1 MNFKVTLVVLA
12 LIGQTDAA
20 WKLTDKVFTGSVDS
34 YAASAYG
41 ITSGKSE
48 SSFTSKERTYGFV
61 KRIKVCTDTFNT
73 KIDWDLGNICG
84 TDDTLKYNAVVGDDT
99 YFSSSRCEDKKL
111 AVKQDECINAVY
123 FWTKASYGEYEV
135 TGLTY
140 YTTSGATADIG
151 TKQSSGKWLLPTN
164 YVASAAASATAS

>member
-20 WKLTDKVFTGSVDS
+20 WKLTDKVFTSG
-34 YAASAYG
+34 YG
-41 ITSGKSE
+41 LGTTSGKSE
-48 SSFTSKERTYGFV
+48 SSFTSREKTYGFV
-61 KRIKVCTDTFNT
+61 KRIKVCSDTFNA

-84 TDDTLKYNAVVGDDT
+84 TDETLKYNVVVGDDT

-123 FWTKASYGEYEV
+123 FWTKGS
-135 TGLTY
+135 
-140 YTTSGATADIG
+140 
-151 TKQSSGKWLLPTN
+151 
-164 YVASAAASATAS
+164 